1 MLRTRLYL
9 GLLPLLL
16 LLFGMG
22 GYAVFTCLELSRSVE
37 STLVANYR
45 AMLATEEMKEAAAS
59 MNNALYQAQFGNPF
73 AARDQLATQRARFE
87 RNLHDQS
94 MSSAGTPRAPSVEAV
109 DAAFLAQ
116 ADADAAFLN
125 TGTLSLRA
133 VDRETA
139 TACFSTLKAL
149 DILAQFDRAAMQAE
163 LSRAGQNTRTTV
175 RFLLSAMT
183 AAVVLSLFLSYRLSR
198 SLLRPIKVLTSSAV
212 ALGDG
217 TLDQDVPVLSHD
229 ELGDLA
235 RAFNAMAGKLR
246 AFREA
251 TTAKVLRA
259 QRTMEVT
266 LTSTPDPVF
275 VVSKGGEIEL
285 KNPAAEILATT
296 SDFAADFPALL
307 RQPLAD
313 VLASGNHYLPTGYDH
328 VITLR
333 VGREDRHYLPRILA
347 VGDTLTG
354 FGGAAIL
361 LQDVTKFRLLD
372 DAKNNLVGTVSHEL
386 KTPLT
391 SLRMAVYLL
400 LEPNLGQVAPAQR
413 ELLETARDDADRLL
427 RILDDLLDLSRL
439 EGGATALNRTAEPV
453 NELLAAMA
461 GELKPLLDAAGQ
473 RILIRSAGPT
483 DTVTV
488 DRDRI
493 RHVFIN
499 LLTNASKYSP
509 EGSEITL
516 YAELAPDGFMRFGVR
531 DQGPGIPAASLPYVF
546 EKFYRVPGETT
557 KGAGL
562 GLAIAREIVVA
573 HGGSIT
579 CTSAPGAGSDFYFLL
594 PGGAAPGSR
603 TPASAE

>member
-22 GYAVFTCLELSRSVE
+22 GYAVYTCLELSRSVE

-45 AMLATEEMKEAAAS
+45 AMLATEEMKDAAS
-59 MNNALYQAQFGNPF
+59 SMNSALYQAQFGDSL
-73 AARDQLATQRARFE
+73 AARKQLDTQRARFE
-87 RNLHDQS
+87 RNLHEQS
-94 MSSAGTPRAPSVEAV
+94 MSAAGTPRAPPVEAV
-109 DAAFLAQ
+109 DEAFLAQ
-116 ADADAAFLN
+116 AEADAAFLR
-125 TGTLSLRA
+125 TDPPSHQA

-149 DILAQFDRAAMQAE
+149 DVLAQYDRAAMQAD

-175 RFLLSAMT
+175 RFLLSAMA
-183 AAVVLSLFLSYRLSR
+183 AAVLLSLFLSYRLSR
-198 SLLRPIKVLTSSAV
+198 SLLGPIKVLTASAV
-212 ALGDG
+212 ALGEG
-217 TLDQDVPVLSHD
+217 TLDRDVPVLSQD
-229 ELGDLA
+229 ELGELA
-235 RAFNAMAGKLR
+235 GAFNAMAGKLR
-246 AFREA
+246 AFRDV

-259 QRTMEVT
+259 QRTMEAT

-275 VVSKGGEIEL
+275 VVSKDGEIEL
-285 KNPAAEILATT
+285 KNPAAESLTTT
-296 SDFAADFPALL
+296 SGFAAEFPALL

-313 VLASGNHYLPTGYDH
+313 VLATRNHYLPTGYDH

-400 LEPNLGQVAPAQR
+400 LEPNLGQILPAQR
-413 ELLETARDDADRLL
+413 ELLETARDDANRLL

-439 EGGATALNRTAEPV
+439 EGGATALNRTTERV

-461 GELKPLLDAAGQ
+461 AEVKPLLDAAGQ
-473 RILIRSAGPT
+473 RIVIRNAGPA

-493 RHVFIN
+493 RHVFTN

-509 EGSEITL
+509 EGSEVTL
-516 YAELAPDGFMRFGVR
+516 YAEAAPDGFMRFGVR
-531 DQGPGIPAASLPYVF
+531 DQGPGIPTASLPYVF
-546 EKFYRVPGETT
+546 EKFYRVPGETR

-579 CTSAPGAGSDFYFLL
+579 CASVPGAGSDFHFLL
-594 PGGAAPGSR
+594 PGGAGVENPA
-603 TPASAE
+603 PASVG

>member
-16 LLFGMG
+16 LLFAMG
-22 GYAVFTCLELSRSVE
+22 GYAVYTCLELSRSVE

-45 AMLATEEMKEAAAS
+45 AMLATEEMKAAAS
-59 MNNALYQAQFGNPF
+59 SMNSALYQAQFGDSL

-94 MSSAGTPRAPSVEAV
+94 MRAAGTPRARPIEAV
-109 DAAFLAQ
+109 DVAFLQQADKDAAFLQ
-116 ADADAAFLN
+116 N
-125 TGTLSLRA
+125 GTDSHQA

-149 DILAQFDRAAMQAE
+149 DVLAQYDRAAMQAD
-163 LSRAGQNTRTTV
+163 LSRASQTTRTTV
-175 RFLLSAMT
+175 RLLLSAMA
-183 AAVVLSLFLSYRLSR
+183 AAVLLSLFLSYRLSR
-198 SLLRPIKVLTSSAV
+198 SLLGPIKVLTASAV

-217 TLDQDVPVLSHD
+217 TLDRDVPVLSHD
-229 ELGDLA
+229 ELGELA

-259 QRTMEVT
+259 QRTMEAT
-266 LTSTPDPVF
+266 LTSSPDPVF

-285 KNPAAEILATT
+285 KNPAAEILAAT
-296 SDFAADFPALL
+296 SGFAAEFPALL
-307 RQPLAD
+307 SQPLAE

-333 VGREDRHYLPRILA
+333 IGREDRHYLPRILA

-400 LEPNLGQVAPAQR
+400 LEPNLGQILPAQR

-439 EGGATALNRTAEPV
+439 EGGATALNRTEERV

-461 GELKPLLDAAGQ
+461 TEVKPLLDAAGQ
-473 RILIRSAGPT
+473 RIVIRSAGPT

-493 RHVFIN
+493 RHVFTN

-509 EGSEITL
+509 EGSEVTL

-531 DQGPGIPAASLPYVF
+531 DQGPGIPTASLPYVF
-546 EKFYRVPGETT
+546 EKFYRVPGETR

-579 CTSAPGAGSDFYFLL
+579 CTSIAGAGSDFYFLL
-594 PGGAAPGSR
+594 PGGARQETSVA
-603 TPASAE
+603 ASVE

>member
-22 GYAVFTCLELSRSVE
+22 GYAVYTCLELSRSVE

-45 AMLATEEMKEAAAS
+45 AMLATEEMKDAAS
-59 MNNALYQAQFGNPF
+59 SMNSALYQAQFGDPL

-87 RNLHDQS
+87 RNLHEQS
-94 MSSAGTPRAPSVEAV
+94 MSAAGTPRAPTVEAV
-109 DAAFLAQ
+109 AAAFLAQ
-116 ADADAAFLN
+116 AEVDAAFLRN
-125 TGTLSLRA
+125 GTLSHQA

-149 DILAQFDRAAMQAE
+149 DVLARYDRAAMQAD
-163 LSRAGQNTRTTV
+163 LSRAGQTTRTTV
-175 RFLLSAMT
+175 RFLLSAMA

-198 SLLRPIKVLTSSAV
+198 SLLRPIKVLTASAV

-217 TLDQDVPVLSHD
+217 TLDRDVPVLSQD
-229 ELGDLA
+229 ELGELA

-259 QRTMEVT
+259 QRTMEAT

-296 SDFAADFPALL
+296 SGFATEFPALL

-328 VITLR
+328 VVTLR

-400 LEPNLGQVAPAQR
+400 LEPNLGQILPAQR

-461 GELKPLLDAAGQ
+461 SELKPLLDAAGQ
-473 RILIRSAGPT
+473 RIVIRPTGPA

-509 EGSEITL
+509 AGAAITL
-516 YAELAPDGFMRFGVR
+516 YAEPAPDGFVKFGVR
-531 DQGPGIPAASLPYVF
+531 DDGPGIPPASLPYLF
-546 EKFYRVPGETT
+546 EKFYRVPGEVK

-579 CTSAPGAGSDFYFLL
+579 CTTVPGRGSDFHFLV
-594 PGGAAPGSR
+594 PAGTAPAALH
-603 TPASAE
+603 PASTA

>member
-1 MLRTRLYL
+1 
-9 GLLPLLL
+9 
-16 LLFGMG
+16 
-22 GYAVFTCLELSRSVE
+22 
-37 STLVANYR
+37 
-45 AMLATEEMKEAAAS
+45 
-59 MNNALYQAQFGNPF
+59 
-73 AARDQLATQRARFE
+73 
-87 RNLHDQS
+87 
-94 MSSAGTPRAPSVEAV
+94 MSAAGTSRAPSVEAV
-109 DAAFLAQ
+109 DTAFLAQ
-116 ADADAAFLN
+116 AKADADFLS
-125 TGTLSLRA
+125 TGPLSHQA

-149 DILAQFDRAAMQAE
+149 DVLARFDRAAMQAD

-175 RFLLSAMT
+175 RFLLSAM
-183 AAVVLSLFLSYRLSR
+183 AGAVLLSLFLSYRLSR
-198 SLLRPIKVLTSSAV
+198 SLLRPIKVLTASAV

-217 TLDQDVPVLSHD
+217 TLDRDVPVLSQD
-229 ELGDLA
+229 ELGELA

-246 AFREA
+246 AFRES

-259 QRTMEVT
+259 QRTMEAT

-285 KNPAAEILATT
+285 KNPAAEILATA

-307 RQPLAD
+307 RQPLAE

-400 LEPNLGQVAPAQR
+400 LEPNLGQILPAQR

-439 EGGATALNRTAEPV
+439 EGGATALNRTAERV

-461 GELKPLLDAAGQ
+461 GEVKPLLDAAKQ
-473 RILIRSAGPT
+473 RIVIKPAGPT

-488 DRDRI
+488 DRDRL
-493 RHVFIN
+493 RHVFTN

-516 YAELAPDGFMRFGVR
+516 YAELVPDGFLRFGVR

-546 EKFYRVPGETT
+546 EKFYRVPGETK

-579 CTSAPGAGSDFYFLL
+579 CTSAQGAGSDFYFLL
-594 PGGAAPGSR
+594 PRGAAPGDR
-603 TPASAE
+603 APAAAG

>member
-16 LLFGMG
+16 LLFCMG
-22 GYAVFTCLELSRSVE
+22 GYAVYTCMELSRSVE

-45 AMLATEEMKEAAAS
+45 AMLATEEMKDAASS
-59 MNNALYQAQFGNPF
+59 MNNALYQAQFGDPL

-87 RNLHDQS
+87 RNLHEQS
-94 MSSAGTPRAPSVEAV
+94 MSAAGTSRAPSVEAV
-109 DAAFLAQ
+109 DTAFLAQ
-116 ADADAAFLN
+116 AKADADFLS
-125 TGTLSLRA
+125 TGPLSHQA

-149 DILAQFDRAAMQAE
+149 DVLARFDRAAMQAD

-175 RFLLSAMT
+175 RFLLSAM
-183 AAVVLSLFLSYRLSR
+183 AGAVLLSLFLSYRLSR
-198 SLLRPIKVLTSSAV
+198 SLLRPIKVLTASAV

-217 TLDQDVPVLSHD
+217 TLDRDVPVLSQD
-229 ELGDLA
+229 ELGELA

-246 AFREA
+246 AFRES

-259 QRTMEVT
+259 QRTMEAT

-285 KNPAAEILATT
+285 KNPAAEILATA

-307 RQPLAD
+307 RQPLAE

-400 LEPNLGQVAPAQR
+400 LEPNLGQILPAQR

-439 EGGATALNRTAEPV
+439 EGGATALNRTAERV

-461 GELKPLLDAAGQ
+461 GEVKPLLDAAKQ
-473 RILIRSAGPT
+473 RIVIKPAGPT

-488 DRDRI
+488 DRDRL
-493 RHVFIN
+493 RHVFTN

-516 YAELAPDGFMRFGVR
+516 YAELVPDGFLRFGVR

-546 EKFYRVPGETT
+546 EKFYRVPGETK

-579 CTSAPGAGSDFYFLL
+579 CTSAQGAGSDFYFLL
-594 PGGAAPGSR
+594 PRGAAPGDR
-603 TPASAE
+603 APAAAG

>member
-1 MLRTRLYL
+1 
-9 GLLPLLL
+9 
-16 LLFGMG
+16 MG

-59 MNNALYQAQFGNPF
+59 MNSALYQAQFGDPF
-73 AARDQLATQRARFE
+73 AARDQFAIQRARFE

-116 ADADAAFLN
+116 AEADAAFLR
-125 TGTLSLRA
+125 TGTLSHQA

-149 DILAQFDRAAMQAE
+149 DILAQFDRAAMQTE

-217 TLDQDVPVLSHD
+217 TLDQDVPVLSQD
-229 ELGDLA
+229 ELADLA

-259 QRTMEVT
+259 QRTMEAT

-307 RQPLAD
+307 HQPLAD

>member
-109 DAAFLAQ
+109 DGAFLAQ

-149 DILAQFDRAAMQAE
+149 DILAQFDRAAMQTE

-217 TLDQDVPVLSHD
+217 TLDQDVPVLSQD
-229 ELGDLA
+229 ELADLA

-259 QRTMEVT
+259 QRTMEAT

-307 RQPLAD
+307 HQPLAD

>member
-16 LLFGMG
+16 LLIVMG
-22 GYAVFTCLELSRSVE
+22 GYAVFTCLDLSRSVE
-37 STLVANYR
+37 VTLVANYR
-45 AMLATEEMKEAAAS
+45 AMLATAEMKDAVSS
-59 MNNALYQAQFGNPF
+59 MNTALLQAQSGDLSAGDRFNAG
-73 AARDQLATQRARFE
+73 RAHFE
-87 RNLHDQS
+87 RNLHEQS
-94 MSSAGTPRAPSVEAV
+94 MGSAGTARARPLEVADE
-109 DAAFLAQ
+109 AFLAQ
-116 ADADAAFLN
+116 MDADAAFLR
-125 TGTLSLRA
+125 GGAQSRQI
-133 VDRETA
+133 VDRTTA
-139 TACFSTLKAL
+139 TAGFTTLKAL
-149 DILAQFDRAAMQAE
+149 DDLAEFDHESLRAE
-163 LSRAGQNTRTTV
+163 LSRAGRTTRTTV
-175 RFLLSAMT
+175 TLLLGAMAAAVLLS
-183 AAVVLSLFLSYRLSR
+183 LYLSYRLSR
-198 SLLRPIKVLTSSAV
+198 SLLRPVEMLTASAV

-217 TLDQDVPVLSHD
+217 ALDRDVPVLSRD

-235 RAFNAMAGKLR
+235 RAFNAMAAKLR

-259 QRTMEVT
+259 QRTMEAT

-275 VVSKGGEIEL
+275 VVSKTGGIEL
-285 KNPAAEILATT
+285 QNPAAAALAGATE
-296 SDFAADFPALL
+296 FADGFPPAL
-307 RQPLAD
+307 REPLAD
-313 VLASGNHYLPTGYDH
+313 VLASGNHYLPTGYDR

-333 VGREDRHYLPRILA
+333 VGHEDRHYLPRILA

-361 LQDVTKFRLLD
+361 LQDVTRFRLLD

-400 LEPNLGQVAPAQR
+400 LEPNVGQISSAQR

-439 EGGATALNRTAEPV
+439 EGGATALNRAPERVDRLLTTMAAEIKPV
-453 NELLAAMA
+453 
-461 GELKPLLDAAGQ
+461 LDAAHQ
-473 RILIRSAGPT
+473 RIVVR
-483 DTVTV
+483 TVDGAPEVRV

-499 LLTNASKYSP
+499 LLANASKYSP
-509 EGSEITL
+509 PGSEIIL
-516 YAELAPDGFMRFGVR
+516 YAEPADVGFMKFGVR
-531 DQGPGIPAASLPYVF
+531 DHGPGIPPASLPYVF
-546 EKFYRVPGETT
+546 EKFYRVPGQTQ

-573 HGGSIT
+573 HGGSIA
-579 CTSAPGAGSDFYFLL
+579 CTSEPGMGAEFHFLL
-594 PGGAAPGSR
+594 PR
-603 TPASAE
+603 